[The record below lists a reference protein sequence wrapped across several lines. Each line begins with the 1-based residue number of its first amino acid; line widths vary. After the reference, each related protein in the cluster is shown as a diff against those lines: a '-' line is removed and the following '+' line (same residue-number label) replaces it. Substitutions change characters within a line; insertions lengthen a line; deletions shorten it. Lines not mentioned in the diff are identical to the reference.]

1 MPGSSVTVT
10 NIRTIVNEV
19 LSQLGSSREAQQYL
33 KQFSSVDSMRFA
45 VVKVGGGIL
54 EHQLEQLASSLAFLY
69 HLGLMPIVLHGAGPQ
84 LDRALSDADIETR
97 RHDGLRVT
105 TKEVMAVARPV
116 IYRANR
122 NLVQALEGH
131 NVRAQ
136 GIQHGVFDCDYLDEN
151 DLGLVGE
158 ILAVEL
164 EAVRDAVKAGVLP
177 VISCLGE
184 SRSGQ
189 VMNINADIAAREL
202 IWAIKPHKIIFLT
215 PTGGLLD
222 ESGRIISAISL
233 NNDYEYLQGQSWV
246 HSGMRLKLQQIN
258 ELLTALPSSAS
269 VSMTSVEHLARELF
283 THRGAGTLLR
293 AGEAVVEHKALDETL
308 QNELRDLLEESF
320 QRKLAPDYFDDLPLE
335 FILTSE
341 SGGAA
346 VIVLRGIDG
355 LPYLDKFAVTPE
367 AQGSGLGAAVW
378 QHLVQQCPQLYWR
391 SRISNPVSQ
400 WYFEQADSSMR
411 KRGWVAFA
419 NGITDFTQLQRC
431 TEDSLGRP
439 ESWLEADSDD

>member
-1 MPGSSVTVT
+1 MT

-45 VVKVGGGIL
+45 VVKIGGGIL
-54 EHQLEQLASSLAFLY
+54 EHQLEPLASALAFLY

-84 LDRALSDADIETR
+84 LDRALSNAGIETR
-97 RHDGLRVT
+97 RHNGLRVT
-105 TKEVMAVARPV
+105 TDEVMAVARPV

-122 NLVQALEGH
+122 SLVKALEDH
-131 NVRAQ
+131 DVHAL
-136 GIQHGVFDCDYLDEN
+136 GIQHGVFGCDFLDQ
-151 DLGLVGE
+151 DGLGLVGDIFE
-158 ILAVEL
+158 VEL
-164 EAVRDAVKAGVLP
+164 EAIRDAVNAGRLP
-177 VISCLGE
+177 VIGCLGE

-202 IWAIKPHKIIFLT
+202 IWAIRPHKIIFIT

-233 NNDYEYLQGQSWV
+233 NNDYDYLLQQAWV
-246 HSGMRLKLQQIN
+246 HSGMRLKLEQIN
-258 ELLTALPSSAS
+258 ELLSGLPASAS

-293 AGEAVVEHKALDETL
+293 SGEAVVEHKRLDEQLRT
-308 QNELRDLLEESF
+308 ELKQLLEQSF
-320 QRKLAPDYFDDLPLE
+320 QRSLVPDYFDQLPLE
-335 FILTSE
+335 RVLMSE

-378 QHLVQQCPQLYWR
+378 QNLIQLYPQLYWR
-391 SRISNPVSQ
+391 SRITNPVSQ
-400 WYFEQADSSMR
+400 WYFEQADSCIR
-411 KRGWVAFA
+411 QGGWVAFS
-419 NGITDFTQLQRC
+419 NGITDFAQLQRC
-431 TEDSLGRP
+431 TEDSLGRA
-439 ESWLEADSDD
+439 ESWQEPDPGD